1 MRIHLPQLYD
11 FITGE
16 NSQGEAKA
24 WHDVTQLTSCL
35 WPDSLLMS
43 EAVSTLQ
50 LLVNAAQP
58 EPENLVLV
66 HCKDGR
72 SRSGLFCVLSVV
84 KERMRSNSDVAI
96 SYVTAHLS
104 APEGCIVITQDQ
116 YEFLFYFVQHQID
129 AMRGEDL
136 SSESQSESGD
146 TTLADIWTI

>member
-35 WPDSLLMS
+35 WPDSLLTS
-43 EAVSTLQ
+43 EAVCTLQ

-84 KERMRSNSDVAI
+84 RERMRSNSDVAI

-116 YEFLFYFVQHQID
+116 YKFLFYFVQHQID